1 MSNTRSP
8 PPPVPQH
15 SPKRR
20 SHAGSITSSAAIPPP
35 PIIQAS
41 IPPPVAPSG
50 IPPPPVLMKGANSG
64 PPPPPKRLSSSE
76 SSGTP
81 PPPPVR
87 RNSKK
92 TFSNSSLG
100 SAVGVVPPPPPP
112 HHKAVSSWDEGKRT
126 SGTDVAGR
134 DYDIPRGA
142 KTSSRAEIPAVPQ
155 PSAQVGPTIRQASG
169 EPPRGMDYDIPLS
182 KEERLRKE
190 KVSSMLAH
198 KTRCGSES
206 SSDAS
211 RPVSVTSSVYSADA
225 SSVSLNSSRS
235 SSKLT
240 LPKDEEYEHSKSR
253 TGGLVSQSSF
263 EQQMEIIDQLV
274 DDIAEQNAAKR
285 KKSCGIAEEST
296 SSGDGFELPTLG
308 KVSSARSS
316 NSEDSSHSSSQ
327 ENLGVWD
334 DVHYEEEDSDDLE
347 GTCVSLPDTR
357 EGWWVGRDRVRTGRE
372 GGRGKGGKKE
382 NVLMF
387 YSAIYRVH

>member
-1 MSNTRSP
+1 
-8 PPPVPQH
+8 
-15 SPKRR
+15 
-20 SHAGSITSSAAIPPP
+20 
-35 PIIQAS
+35 
-41 IPPPVAPSG
+41 
-50 IPPPPVLMKGANSG
+50 MKGSNSG

-87 RNSKK
+87 RNSRK

-112 HHKAVSSWDEGKRT
+112 HHKGAFGGDEGRRT
-126 SGTDVAGR
+126 SGSDIACSG

-142 KTSSRAEIPAVPQ
+142 KDRTSRGDYDIPRGQKEKEVSAVPPPQ
-155 PSAQVGPTIRQASG
+155 AHSSPAARQLSG
-169 EPPRGMDYDIPLS
+169 EPPRDMDYDIPLS

-198 KTRCGSES
+198 KTRRGSES

-240 LPKDEEYEHSKSR
+240 LPKDEECEHSKSH
-253 TGGLVSQSSF
+253 TSGLISQSSF

-274 DDIAEQNAAKR
+274 DDIAEQKQ
-285 KKSCGIAEEST
+285 KKSSEIVEEST
-296 SSGDGFELPTLG
+296 NSGDGYELPTLG
-308 KVSSARSS
+308 KVLSARSS
-316 NSEDSSHSSSQ
+316 NSEGSSHSDSQ
-327 ENLGVWD
+327 DNLGVWD
-334 DVHYEEEDSDDLE
+334 DVNYEEEDSDDLE
-347 GTCVSLPDTR
+347 GNSRVWAGGTR
-357 EGWWVGRDRVRTGRE
+357 
-372 GGRGKGGKKE
+372 
-382 NVLMF
+382 
-387 YSAIYRVH
+387 

>member
-1 MSNTRSP
+1 
-8 PPPVPQH
+8 
-15 SPKRR
+15 
-20 SHAGSITSSAAIPPP
+20 
-35 PIIQAS
+35 
-41 IPPPVAPSG
+41 
-50 IPPPPVLMKGANSG
+50 MKGANSG

-112 HHKAVSSWDEGKRT
+112 HHKGASSSDEGRRT
-126 SGTDVAGR
+126 SGSDITGG

-142 KTSSRAEIPAVPQ
+142 KDRTSRGDYDIPRSQKEKELPAVPQ
-155 PSAQVGPTIRQASG
+155 PQAHSSPVARRLSG
-169 EPPRGMDYDIPLS
+169 EPHKDMDYDIPLS

-198 KTRCGSES
+198 KTRRGSES

-253 TGGLVSQSSF
+253 ASGLVSQSSF

-274 DDIAEQNAAKR
+274 DDIAEQNTAK
-285 KKSCGIAEEST
+285 KKSNGITEEST
-296 SSGDGFELPTLG
+296 SSGDGYELPTLG

-316 NSEDSSHSSSQ
+316 NSEGSSHSGSQ
-327 ENLGVWD
+327 DNLGVWD
-334 DVHYEEEDSDDLE
+334 DVNYEEEESDDLE
-347 GTCVSLPDTR
+347 GNN
-357 EGWWVGRDRVRTGRE
+357 RD
-372 GGRGKGGKKE
+372 
-382 NVLMF
+382 
-387 YSAIYRVH
+387 

>member
-1 MSNTRSP
+1 
-8 PPPVPQH
+8 
-15 SPKRR
+15 
-20 SHAGSITSSAAIPPP
+20 
-35 PIIQAS
+35 
-41 IPPPVAPSG
+41 
-50 IPPPPVLMKGANSG
+50 MKGTNSG

-100 SAVGVVPPPPPP
+100 NAVGVVPPPPPP
-112 HHKAVSSWDEGKRT
+112 HHKGAFGGDEGRRT
-126 SGTDVAGR
+126 SGSDTASG

-142 KTSSRAEIPAVPQ
+142 KDRISHGDYDIPRGQKEKEMSAVPQ
-155 PSAQVGPTIRQASG
+155 PQAHSSPAARQLSG
-169 EPPRGMDYDIPLS
+169 EPPKDIHYDIPLS

-198 KTRCGSES
+198 KTRRGSES

-253 TGGLVSQSSF
+253 ASGLISQSSF

-274 DDIAEQNAAKR
+274 DDIAEQNTSQQ
-285 KKSCGIAEEST
+285 KKSNGIIEEST
-296 SSGDGFELPTLG
+296 SAGDGYELPTLG

-316 NSEDSSHSSSQ
+316 NSEGSSHSDSQ
-327 ENLGVWD
+327 DNLGVWD
-334 DVHYEEEDSDDLE
+334 DVNYEEEDSDDLE
-347 GTCVSLPDTR
+347 GNS
-357 EGWWVGRDRVRTGRE
+357 RD
-372 GGRGKGGKKE
+372 
-382 NVLMF
+382 
-387 YSAIYRVH
+387 